1 MSNLIKAFLGLLLS
15 VILLTGCSKSDDK
28 KDDAGNGNNA
38 NVTGSATPAGD
49 KTGDLTPQLGKDVDI
64 SNMDDET
71 LKDYPEEKKY
81 SMYYYSAKDLT
92 DTVFFKE
99 QDEGVDITGDPY
111 IIRGI
116 ITEDYDDIDSYL
128 DLNEHGQTLKGM
140 DVTTKAFK
148 VTTNYGDVILA
159 DVLPYQAKFFKDDA
173 GKSVYQFQYYNCL
186 FNNLSTYK
194 TYPEVG
200 TAGRFYGFY
209 MGYDD
214 ANKCPVFT
222 YGVADMAHAAMF
234 KSDYEKYRTDK
245 TKHYKYRNL
254 IEFDYPVGWSEP
266 FETGDEKDFYFGY
279 GKGLFA
285 LQNFEVQDMSLDDA
299 VEMLMNQYS
308 NQMMG
313 EYMPDDF
320 DEGDI
325 PEDFDMDEMMADMP
339 TYKLYDHKYVT
350 VGKDNDIRAH
360 VFNICVGS
368 NGYWQDQDVYL
379 LQTKKT
385 LVMIWFLD
393 LSRRSYDVDG
403 PEAPIPTD
411 ETMTPEIAIYEQEF
425 QDMLKTITLCG
436 Y

>member
-49 KTGDLTPQLGKDVDI
+49 KTGNLTPQLGKDVDI
-64 SNMDDET
+64 SNMDDAT

-159 DVLPYQAKFFKDDA
+159 DVLPYQAKFLQDSA
-173 GKSVYQFQYYNCL
+173 GKEVYRFQYYNCL

-194 TYPEVG
+194 SYPEVG
-200 TAGRFYGFY
+200 TSGRFYGFY
-209 MGYDD
+209 LGYDD
-214 ANKCPVFT
+214 ENKCPIFT
-222 YGVADMAHAAMF
+222 YGVAEMAHVNLF
-234 KSDYEKYRTDK
+234 KYDYEKYRTDK

-254 IEFDYPVGWSEP
+254 IELDYPVGWSEP
-266 FETGDEKDFYFGY
+266 FETGDEKDFYWGL
-279 GKGLFA
+279 GKGIFA

-299 VEMLMNQYS
+299 VEMLLNQYTG
-308 NQMMG
+308 QMMG
-313 EYMPDDF
+313 EPMPDDF

-325 PEDFDMDEMMADMP
+325 PEDFDMDEMMANMP
-339 TYKLYDHKYVT
+339 VYKLYDHKYIT

-360 VFNICVGS
+360 VFNICTNSSG
-368 NGYWQDQDVYL
+368 NWQDQDVYL
-379 LQTKKT
+379 LQTKKS
-385 LVMIWFLD
+385 LVLIWFID
-393 LSRRSYDVDG
+393 FSRSSYAVD
-403 PEAPIPTD
+403 APDAPMPSD
-411 ETMTPEIAIYEQEF
+411 ETITPEIAIYEQEF
-425 QDMLKTITLCG
+425 QDLLKSITLCG

>member
-209 MGYDD
+209 
-214 ANKCPVFT
+214 
-222 YGVADMAHAAMF
+222 
-234 KSDYEKYRTDK
+234 R
-245 TKHYKYRNL
+245 
-254 IEFDYPVGWSEP
+254 
-266 FETGDEKDFYFGY
+266 
-279 GKGLFA
+279 
-285 LQNFEVQDMSLDDA
+285 
-299 VEMLMNQYS
+299 
-308 NQMMG
+308 
-313 EYMPDDF
+313 
-320 DEGDI
+320 
-325 PEDFDMDEMMADMP
+325 
-339 TYKLYDHKYVT
+339 
-350 VGKDNDIRAH
+350 IR
-360 VFNICVGS
+360 
-368 NGYWQDQDVYL
+368 
-379 LQTKKT
+379 
-385 LVMIWFLD
+385 
-393 LSRRSYDVDG
+393 
-403 PEAPIPTD
+403 
-411 ETMTPEIAIYEQEF
+411 
-425 QDMLKTITLCG
+425 
-436 Y
+436 